1 MRSGMWSLRRRA
13 FTLVELLVVIAIIG
27 ILIALLLPAVQQ
39 AREAARRMNCSSNLK
54 QIGVALHNH
63 HEAKKALPPGGVNTG
78 GNGTSCYTNWAI
90 EILPYMEQ
98 QPLYNK
104 YDQKVF
110 NEHINNAPVYQSRV
124 ASYECP
130 TDTLS
135 GIMEVPAS
143 GPTGG
148 RNWMHGSYRANSGR
162 TDIDNLHGRW
172 DTFEPELWSTG
183 NPRQHNK
190 AYRGPLHATGKS
202 YNGANVNE
210 NTIRNGVAL
219 SVLGGPE
226 KFSDIR
232 DGLSTS
238 FMVGECTFS
247 DVPRR
252 ATFWAFTY
260 ASYNQSSITVEPRTF
275 TNSYNKCAQTPG
287 RHGDQLCK
295 AAFGS
300 NHAPGGLNFLFCD
313 GSVRF
318 VTVNADVFVLA
329 NTATIAG
336 SETAS
341 LAADSK

>member
-1 MRSGMWSLRRRA
+1 MLGQRLPSGRRG

-27 ILIALLLPAVQQ
+27 ILIALLLPAVQA
-39 AREAARRMNCSSNLK
+39 AREAARRMSCSNNLK
-54 QIGVALHNH
+54 QIGLAMHNH

-90 EILPYMEQ
+90 EILPYIEQ
-98 QPLYNK
+98 QQLYNR

-110 NEHINNAPVYQSRV
+110 NEHANNAAVVQSRV
-124 ASYECP
+124 AGFECP
-130 TDTLS
+130 SDTLN
-135 GIMEVPAS
+135 GIAELPAS
-143 GPTGG
+143 GPTGN

-162 TDIDNLHGRW
+162 SDIANLHGRW

-183 NPRQHNK
+183 TPRQHNK
-190 AYRGPLHATGKS
+190 AYRGPLHATGKP
-202 YNGANVNE
+202 YNGATFNDV
-210 NTIRNGVAL
+210 TRNGVQL
-219 SVLGGPE
+219 SSLGGPE
-226 KFSDIR
+226 RFSDIR
-232 DGLSTS
+232 DGLSAT
-238 FMVGECTFS
+238 FLVGENTFA

-275 TNSYNKCAQTPG
+275 TNNYTKCARTPG
-287 RHGDQLCK
+287 LHGDQLCK

-300 NHAPGGLNFLFCD
+300 NHAPGGLNFVFCD

-318 VTVNADVFVLA
+318 VTVNTDVFVLA

-336 SETAS
+336 SETAT
-341 LAADSK
+341 LEAK

>member
-1 MRSGMWSLRRRA
+1 MYGSRRSPRRGG

-27 ILIALLLPAVQQ
+27 ILIALLLPAVQA
-39 AREAARRMNCSSNLK
+39 AREAARRMACSNNLK
-54 QIGVALHNH
+54 QIGLGLHNH
-63 HEAKKALPPGGVNTG
+63 EQAKKALPPGGVNTG
-78 GNGTSCYTNWAI
+78 GNGTSCYTTWAI

-98 QPLYNK
+98 QQLYNK

-124 ASYECP
+124 AGYECP
-130 TDTLS
+130 SDTLV
-135 GIMEVPAS
+135 GIMEIPAS

-148 RNWMHGSYRANSGR
+148 RPWMHGSYRANSGR
-162 TDIDNLHGRW
+162 TDINNQHGRW

-183 NPRQHNK
+183 SPLQHNK

-202 YNGANVNE
+202 YNGVTFNDTV
-210 NTIRNGVAL
+210 RNGVPV
-219 SVLGGPE
+219 SILGGPE
-226 KFSDIR
+226 RFADIR
-232 DGLSTS
+232 DGTANT
-238 FMVGECTFS
+238 FMVGECTFA

-275 TNSYNKCAQTPG
+275 TNSYNKCATTPG
-287 RHGDQLCK
+287 LRGDQLCK

-300 NHAPGGLNFLFCD
+300 NHAPGGLNFLYCD

-318 VTVNADVFVLA
+318 VTNSTDVFVLA

-336 SETAS
+336 SETGILES
-341 LAADSK
+341 SSK